1 MNFSESRMKD
11 FFQKNFLDV
20 ARRNKI
26 LARWA
31 AGRMG
36 YDREQSDAYVR
47 NVILGYLMSPNDRRM
62 IRKILSDF
70 NDAKVTLSED
80 DIRAKLAAIELRLGS
95 SKSFASN
102 RG

>member
-36 YDREQSDAYVR
+36 YDREKSDAYVR
-47 NVILGYLMSPNDRRM
+47 NVILGYVMAPNDRKM
-62 IRKILSDF
+62 IRKILADF
-70 NDAKVTLSED
+70 HEAKVALSED
-80 DIRAKLAAIELRLGS
+80 DIRAKLSAIEIRLGNS
-95 SKSFASN
+95 RSFASS
-102 RG
+102 RS